1 MAGEAPAVYAALH
14 ADEFVL
20 AEPGRAVVPGVDGE
34 AGTAGKFREC
44 PGVDRR
50 D

>member
-14 ADEFVL
+14 TDEFVVV
-20 AEPGRAVVPGVDGE
+20 EPGRAVVPGVDGE
-34 AGTAGKFREC
+34 ASAAGKFREC
-44 PGVDRR
+44 PGVNRR